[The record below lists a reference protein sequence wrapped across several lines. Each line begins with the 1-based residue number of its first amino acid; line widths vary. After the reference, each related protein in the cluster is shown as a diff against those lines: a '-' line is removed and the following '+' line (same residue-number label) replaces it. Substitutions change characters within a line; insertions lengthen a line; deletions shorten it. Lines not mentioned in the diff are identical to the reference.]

1 MATRSDTGVAANDS
15 RWTPS
20 EAAEFAARRDFRLLQ
35 LLSKDRRAFAAA
47 RRLGLHATGTRNGAR
62 GQEPSNVVSSGQP
75 KRRSMQTQT
84 LRDSEDATLNSAKRR
99 SRARMQKYIE
109 RKRAEEE
116 AAIAP
121 RQHTSEAGAP
131 TPMYDAPDRS
141 SLDDEVRR
149 LRTQLTESEERG
161 TKFRMACTHW
171 KIQHTRLLETV
182 QQQQPTDE
190 GGAPKR
196 PRSPTASVGTAN
208 GDGARTPPKK
218 NALSLNDVV
227 RAEKAV
233 LQAASEA
240 LAAKGKGAGKGRGG
254 GRS

>member
-109 RKRAEEE
+109 RKKAEEQ
-116 AAIAP
+116 AATAHG
-121 RQHTSEAGAP
+121 QHTISALS
-131 TPMYDAPDRS
+131 PMDDVPDRS
-141 SLDDEVRR
+141 SLEGEVQR
-149 LRTQLTESEERG
+149 LQTQLTESEERV
-161 TKFRMACTHW
+161 TKFRKAGMVCTGKSSIHA
-171 KIQHTRLLETV
+171 LLETV
-182 QQQQPTDE
+182 QQQQPMDE
-190 GGAPKR
+190 GGAPTR

-233 LQAASEA
+233 LEAASEA

>member
-1 MATRSDTGVAANDS
+1 MATRPDTGVAANDS

-109 RKRAEEE
+109 RKRTEEE
-116 AAIAP
+116 AASAQ
-121 RQHTSEAGAP
+121 RQHTISALS
-131 TPMYDAPDRS
+131 PMDDVPDRS
-141 SLDDEVRR
+141 SLEGEVQR
-149 LRTQLTESEERG
+149 LQTQLTESEERVR
-161 TKFRMACTHW
+161 KFRKACTHW

-182 QQQQPTDE
+182 QQQQPMDE
-190 GGAPKR
+190 GGAPTR

-233 LQAASEA
+233 LEAASEA
-240 LAAKGKGAGKGRGG
+240 LAAKGKVAGKGRGG
-254 GRS
+254 GRG